1 MLLFC
6 LVTLIHLVG
15 LPVLPKQ
22 TGHQTKGG
30 TGDGPDVADA
40 ENEIPMADGLNRPDL
55 FEFLQ
60 EDACRDHPHDPGNE
74 KNDGQHE
81 CRAPGP
87 RT

>member
-40 ENEIPMADGLNRPDL
+40 ENEIPMAL
-55 FEFLQ
+55 FLQ
-60 EDACRDHPHDPGNE
+60 SANSQSEL
-74 KNDGQHE
+74 K
-81 CRAPGP
+81 
-87 RT
+87 